1 MLLLLMILGI
11 EMSAFTS
18 RLTIPLSLLSMIV
31 LTACGAGDR
40 NSAPQFS
47 SSSYSFT
54 LNEDTTLAAA
64 VSASDA
70 DGDTVTF
77 QISSAANHGTFR
89 LLNAGQFSYTPTEN
103 FYGADSVRL
112 TATDGSASSEVTLS
126 FTINNVNDLPTLGN
140 SSISVSSNG
149 QTQGQ
154 VVATDI
160 DGDSLT
166 FGLVTPPEAGELQLN
181 TTTGSFVYTPTE
193 LEFSKQ
199 QFTVSV
205 TDGKSS
211 TVTAIVQLT
220 PSYITNQDKLNYYYS
235 HSSSHLTIA
244 AQAQAEIL
252 DDTLQNTVL
261 AELAVGYLKAGFQ
274 AKAEQI
280 LTTQIT
286 ELSAQATAYRNLAD
300 FANDSGNLSLAN
312 TYLGQA
318 STLYTRYILERGVSN
333 IKAADAQFLM
343 SLVNRFRS
351 LGRTADADAT
361 ATTITSLAEQVRS
374 EVYSNAYGFFLTA
387 SRNNANALIDL
398 WLAAPTEQNRQLALK
413 AVTDYGNLSDKTGY
427 QIVANGT
434 YKGQTQQQLK
444 ALYCGQ
450 TAEMFF
456 KLNDAHMAKTYIAKT
471 VSLYTAADYDPT
483 YQTAI
488 SPYAKTTALSYP
500 TGLVLPA
507 GLIAYYYPELSK
519 NPAQAVGPISG
530 SVSVNIQT
538 AVSKFGLQ
546 RRLEN
551 GEALQTTLDAE
562 AGKFA
567 KVKDFYEMLFVQGAS
582 GLNLAWNLYFSG
594 HPELALA
601 VSNYAAQI
609 LLSDAYKTENPAP
622 LDQLGSYGC
631 YNLVKFQFELKAN
644 SIAKQT
650 AQSCLNSAKT
660 FYATSSTA
668 NAIAAY
674 RYMLSLSKLSGFSEE
689 KTSLINNLNKLITSQ
704 ATPIERASSK
714 LNLASL
720 LASLAYFPEAFTAF
734 EQGLAE
740 LDSHLKADSLTQAEL
755 ETVLKLLSNTLGDR
769 YEAGLLDSYYQI
781 SNYLRAM
788 RAAPSYGV
796 TSQAAIIITA
806 LQSRAER
813 IHQLYAKLATSEQNN
828 LLQELVKMELAVNR
842 ADKAKALANA
852 PTTAAADRLALL
864 ALTAKHVALTDHF
877 PLSTLASIDTDH
889 DGQPNFFTIAATDAE
904 IQVSGLTADKDADN
918 DGILD
923 AQDANPLTAN

>member
-1 MLLLLMILGI
+1 
-11 EMSAFTS
+11 MSAVTS
-18 RLTIPLSLLSMIV
+18 RLSIPLSLLSMMV
-31 LTACGAGDR
+31 LTACGTGGS

-54 LNEDTTLAAA
+54 LNEDTTLSAA

-112 TATDGSASSEVTLS
+112 TATDGNASTEVTLS
-126 FTINNVNDLPTLGN
+126 FTIDNVNDSPILGN
-140 SSISVSSNG
+140 SLVSVSSNG
-149 QTQGQ
+149 QTQGK
-154 VVATDI
+154 VDATDI

-166 FGLVTPPEAGELQLN
+166 FALVTPPTAGELQLN
-181 TTTGSFVYTPTE
+181 TTTGSFVYTPAE
-193 LEFSKQ
+193 LEFTQ
-199 QFTVSV
+199 QEFTVSV
-205 TDGKSS
+205 TDGKSPAVS
-211 TVTAIVQLT
+211 NTIQLT
-220 PSYITNQDKLNYYYS
+220 PSYVTNQDKLNYYYS
-235 HSSSHLTIA
+235 HSSSHLSIA
-244 AQAQAEIL
+244 NHTQAEIL

-261 AELAVGYLKAGFQ
+261 AEVAVGYLKAGFKT
-274 AKAEQI
+274 KAEQI

-286 ELSAQATAYRNLAD
+286 ELSAQAGAYRTLAD
-300 FANDSGNLSLAN
+300 FAADTGNQQLAN

-318 STLYTRYILERGVSN
+318 STLYTRYILERGVNN

-361 ATTITSLAEQVRS
+361 ATTITTLAEQVRS
-374 EVYSNAYGFFLTA
+374 EVYSTTYGFFLTA
-387 SRNNANALIDL
+387 SRNNANALIDI
-398 WLAAPTEQNRQLALK
+398 WLASPTEQNRQLALK
-413 AVTDYGNLSDKTGY
+413 AATEFGSLSDKTGY

-434 YKGQTQQQLK
+434 YKGQIQQQLK
-444 ALYCGQ
+444 ALYSGQ
-450 TAEMFF
+450 AAEMFF

-471 VSLYTAADYDPT
+471 VSLYTAADYDLN
-483 YQTAI
+483 YQVAI

-507 GLIAYYYPELSK
+507 GLLAYYYPELSK
-519 NPAQAVGPISG
+519 NPAQAVGPVSG
-530 SVSVNIQT
+530 TVAVNIQT

-551 GEALQTTLDAE
+551 GDAVVPALDAE
-562 AGKFA
+562 ASKFA
-567 KVKDFYEMLFVQGAS
+567 KIKDFYEMLFVQGAT
-582 GLNLAWNLYFSG
+582 GLNLAWNLHFSG
-594 HPELALA
+594 HDELALA
-601 VSNYAAQI
+601 VSNYAANV
-609 LLSDAYKTENPAP
+609 LLSDTYKTENTAP

-631 YNLVKFQFELKAN
+631 YNLVKFQFELKAD
-644 SIAKQT
+644 STAKQT
-650 AQSCLNSAKT
+650 AQRCLNSAKSV
-660 FYATSSTA
+660 FATGSTA

-674 RYMLSLSKLSGFSEE
+674 RYMLSLSKLASLAEE
-689 KTSLINNLNKLITSQ
+689 KTGLINGLNTLIASQ
-704 ATPIERASSK
+704 TKAIERASSK
-714 LNLASL
+714 LGAATL
-720 LASLAYFPEAFTAF
+720 LASLGYFSEASTAF
-734 EQGLAE
+734 AQGLAE
-740 LDSHLKADSLTQAEL
+740 LDAHLAADSLTQAEL
-755 ETVLKLLSNTLGDR
+755 DTVLSLLNTTLGDR
-769 YEAGLLDSYYQI
+769 YEASMLESYYGT

-796 TSQAAIIITA
+796 TSQAATIIKA
-806 LQSRAER
+806 LQLRADR
-813 IHQLYAKLATSEQNN
+813 IHQLFAKLAISEQNN

-877 PLSTLASIDTDH
+877 PFSTIASIDTDH
-889 DGQPNFFTIAATDAE
+889 DGLPNFFTKEATEADILA
-904 IQVSGLTADKDADN
+904 SGLIADQDADN
-918 DGILD
+918 DGIPD
-923 AQDANPLTAN
+923 TQDANPLNTN